1 MMEPLSPWAALAR
14 TLMQAE
20 ESLPTVYDRSIH
32 LGDDSEDRCHKLEAL
47 DEALQE
53 EIDAALDSCTRGDH
67 WPRPIDPQ
75 TNELLRMRL
84 RAALTFVLQH
94 IESEEA
100 DSPVTLPYP
109 PMGPMDLMRWLTID
123 WWYLHGRLSYAQDRA

>member
-1 MMEPLSPWAALAR
+1 MTEPLSPWAALAR
-14 TLMQAE
+14 TLLEAE
-20 ESLPTVYDRSIH
+20 ESLPTVYDRTIH
-32 LGDDSEDRCHKLEAL
+32 LDDDLGLRLHKLEAL

-53 EIDAALDSCTRGDH
+53 EIDAALDSYTRGDY
-67 WPRPIDPQ
+67 WPRSIDPQ

-84 RAALTFVLQH
+84 RAAVTFVLQH
-94 IESEEA
+94 IESEES

-123 WWYLHGRLSYAQDRA
+123 WWYIHGRLSYAQDRS